1 MLIEKGVLQKETCK
15 DKQRYYENARGSML
29 DWIQAMYNEGL
40 INKVLLSGYI
50 GWLPREGSGIFE
62 KASNSETVVLV
73 VNYFSIRDENISEII
88 CRLKKRGVWIIEDN
102 AHGMYTYFKCGRKG
116 G

>member
-40 INKVLLSGYI
+40 INKVGARI
-50 GWLPREGSGIFE
+50 
-62 KASNSETVVLV
+62 
-73 VNYFSIRDENISEII
+73 
-88 CRLKKRGVWIIEDN
+88 
-102 AHGMYTYFKCGRKG
+102 
-116 G
+116 